1 MNEAGLTVPQEFF
14 KRGNFNMKEG
24 SECALELMK
33 LPSPPTAIFSHNYE
47 MTLGLMRALAEIGV
61 ACPQQVSVLG
71 FDDFVVGMDGFSWAT
86 MFSPKLTCVAQP
98 SYEIGRRAAEALLR
112 KAKRLETEDHSEEGF
127 IRLRAE
133 LRIREST
140 APPPSV

>member
-24 SECALELMK
+24 SECALELMS
-33 LPSPPTAIFSHNYE
+33 LPSPPTAVFSHNYE
-47 MTLGLMRALAEIGV
+47 MTLGLMRALGEKGV
-61 ACPQQVSVLG
+61 LCPQQVSVLG

-98 SYEIGRRAAEALLR
+98 SYEMAGEPLR
-112 KAKRLETEDHSEEGF
+112 LC
-127 IRLRAE
+127 
-133 LRIREST
+133 
-140 APPPSV
+140 

>member
-1 MNEAGLTVPQEFF
+1 MNDAGLKIQQEYL
-14 KRGNFNMKEG
+14 KRGDFNMKG
-24 SECALELMK
+24 GWECALELMN

-61 ACPQQVSVLG
+61 PCPQQVSILG
-71 FDDFVVGMDGFSWAT
+71 FDDFVVGTDGFSWAT

-98 SYEIGRRAAEALLR
+98 SYEIGQRAAEALLKSR
-112 KAKRLETEDHSEEGF
+112 KRLDREERDEEGF

-140 APPPSV
+140 APPPSL